1 MEIKSIS
8 IDELKPYTQNPRVI
22 SENAV
27 NSIADSLREF
37 GWQQPIV
44 IDKTNTII
52 VGHTRMLAAKKMGMQ
67 EVPVKIVDELS
78 EEQINA
84 YRILDNK
91 LNELTTWD
99 QGLLENELSKID
111 SSILNNFEDLFLMP
125 DLSQN
130 NEDLNFLNDFT
141 STEQTVPNATLEENL
156 EKMVDLTFVMRPDDK
171 QMIISALRN
180 IQVQNGLENITQSLI
195 KICKEFH
202 HH

>member
-195 KICKEFH
+195 KICKEFQ
-202 HH
+202 

>member
-1 MEIKSIS
+1 
-8 IDELKPYTQNPRVI
+8 
-22 SENAV
+22 
-27 NSIADSLREF
+27 
-37 GWQQPIV
+37 
-44 IDKTNTII
+44 
-52 VGHTRMLAAKKMGMQ
+52 MLAAKKMGMQ

-195 KICKEFH
+195 KICKEFQ
-202 HH
+202 